1 MEVTVTDWEEDEL
14 SKMQWKMQWALVSR
28 RDENDR
34 LYSLWGQIPVEDRPY
49 ADDPFG
55 RKFRIER
62 CARRISLMTVADA
75 MGTTPAYVSGVERG
89 VYGLT
94 DEEKQEWWLALDD
107 LR

>member
-1 MEVTVTDWEEDEL
+1 MTE
-14 SKMQWKMQWALVSR
+14 MQWALVSR

-34 LYSLWGQIPVEDRPY
+34 LYSSWEQIPVEDRPY

-62 CARRISLMTVADA
+62 CARRISLMAFADA
-75 MGTTPAYVSGVERG
+75 LGATPAYVSGVERG
-89 VYGLT
+89 VYGL
-94 DEEKQEWWLALDD
+94 DEIEKQEWWRQLDD